1 MMIVV
6 WVQPSAVVGSGV
18 LAVRCGSAY
27 FFLRGHK
34 CVIKVRTIVCVG
46 SGIEVKIQLLTCGA
60 MWVKKS
66 ADLAFA

>member
-27 FFLRGHK
+27 FLPRGHK
-34 CVIKVRTIVCVG
+34 CVLLKFGHCVG

-60 MWVKKS
+60 VWEKKS
-66 ADLAFA
+66 AV